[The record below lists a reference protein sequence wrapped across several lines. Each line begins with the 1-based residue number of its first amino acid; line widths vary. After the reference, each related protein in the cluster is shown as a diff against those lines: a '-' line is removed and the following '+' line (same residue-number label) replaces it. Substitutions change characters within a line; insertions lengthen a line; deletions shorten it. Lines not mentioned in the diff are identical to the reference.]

1 MFKNVY
7 NFKRFAISLLLSM
20 NVISSGF
27 FWKHTNG
34 ERCFLSQN
42 QAVTASTTRA
52 INSRAMLAKKNVP
65 GYVCNHGSPRERDAA
80 S

>member
-7 NFKRFAISLLLSM
+7 NFKRFAISLLLSI
-20 NVISSGF
+20 NVISLVF
-27 FWKHTNG
+27 FWMHTNG

-52 INSRAMLAKKNVP
+52 INSKAMLTKKNLI
-65 GYVCNHGSPRERDAA
+65 YSLYIE
-80 S
+80 